1 MFRVKVKID
10 PELLRAHLEKVK
22 TGLPGEAY
30 VLLGS
35 NTEWPARLAVKL
47 PPVAAK

>member
-10 PELLRAHLEKVK
+10 PALLLAHIEQVK

-35 NTEWPARLAVKL
+35 NATWPERFAVKL
-47 PPVAAK
+47 PPVSTQ